1 MPHKKL
7 FRILLFL
14 AAGILIFIYIYKD
27 LQFNKIEDA
36 LHTLDYKWIVLSG
49 LFGLLSHF
57 IRALRWNLLIEP
69 LSHKP
74 GLTNTYLAVL
84 VLYLFNILIPRG
96 GEVARCTVISRYEK
110 IPFTKLFGTVVSERL
125 ADLMTFFLI
134 VIVLL
139 LWDVSYFHELL
150 NNNPSLAGGLE
161 KLSRNGVVFL
171 VVAFVLGVIGV
182 LLFKYTRAGNKS
194 RNVVGKILS
203 HFREGLQTIRQSR
216 HKGLFVVYTLLIIFL
231 WLMMLYVVFFAY
243 EPTSHLS
250 LQVAVITFA
259 LSSFAFMLPIQ
270 AGLGAWHFIVI
281 QCLLLF
287 GIGIDHGSVF
297 ALVAHT
303 FTNLIFL
310 VAGTLAFVLL
320 PVVNNRK
327 EKRLGFGDVTKEV

>member
-1 MPHKKL
+1 MRGKKL

-14 AAGILIFIYIYKD
+14 VVGILIFIYIYKD
-27 LQFNKIEDA
+27 LQFTKIEDA
-36 LHTLDYKWIVLSG
+36 LNNLDYKWIVLSG
-49 LFGLLSHF
+49 IFGLLSHF

-110 IPFTKLFGTVVSERL
+110 ISFSSLFGTVVSERL

-134 VIVLL
+134 VVVLV
-139 LWDVSYFHELL
+139 LWDVSVFRELM
-150 NNNPSLAGGLE
+150 NNNPDLAGGL
-161 KLSRNGVVFL
+161 KQFSGNGLPILIIAAGL
-171 VVAFVLGVIGV
+171 VVVGV
-182 LLFKYTRAGNKS
+182 LVFRRSSSNNKF
-194 RNVVGKILS
+194 RNVLVRVFTQ
-203 HFREGLQTIRQSR
+203 FREGLQTIRQSR
-216 HKGLFVVYTLLIIFL
+216 SKGLFVIYTLLIIFL

-243 EPTSHLS
+243 QPTSHLS
-250 LQVAVITFA
+250 FQVAVITFA
-259 LSSFAFMLPIQ
+259 LSSFAFLLPIQ

-287 GIGIDHGSVF
+287 GVGVDHGSVF

-310 VAGTLAFVLL
+310 AAGTLAFVLL
-320 PVVNNRK
+320 PVVNSRK
-327 EKRLGFGDVTKEV
+327 AKRLSFRDV

>member
-1 MPHKKL
+1 MRGKKL
-7 FRILLFL
+7 LRILLFL
-14 AAGILIFIYIYKD
+14 VVGILIFIYVYKD
-27 LQFNKIEDA
+27 LQISKIEEA
-36 LHTLDYKWIVLSG
+36 LHALDYKWIVLSG
-49 LFGLLSHF
+49 IFGLLSHF

-110 IPFTKLFGTVVSERL
+110 ISFTKLFGTVVSERM
-125 ADLMTFFLI
+125 ADLVTFFLI

-139 LWDVSYFHELL
+139 LWDVSYFQKLL
-150 NNNPSLAGGLE
+150 HNNPNLASGLE
-161 KLSRNGVVFL
+161 QFSRNGVVFILAAAAL
-171 VVAFVLGVIGV
+171 VVVG
-182 LLFKYTRAGNKS
+182 LLVFRSSSSGNKQ
-194 RNVVGKILS
+194 RNVLVKVFS
-203 HFREGLQTIRQSR
+203 QFREGLQTIRASR
-216 HKGLFVVYTLLIIFL
+216 NKGLFVIYTLLIIFL

-243 EPTSHLS
+243 QPTSHLS
-250 LQVAVITFA
+250 FRVAVITFA
-259 LSSFAFMLPIQ
+259 LSSFAFILPIQ

-281 QCLLLF
+281 QSLLLF
-287 GIGIDHGSVF
+287 GIDLDHGSVF

-310 VAGTLAFVLL
+310 AAGTLAFMLL

-327 EKRLGFGDVTKEV
+327 VKKLRFRDV